1 MTTYHAHG
9 AGEPIRVPLPVG
21 GSYFVKYKIS
31 LVPQMPD
38 DWIRCVKVKTGLHH
52 DIAIGQCRQSASRAK
67 AAAFIWLSNQL
78 RVQALSKQLVNIGSS
93 FSSTGGVEMASRL

>member
-1 MTTYHAHG
+1 MA
-9 AGEPIRVPLPVG
+9 VG

-52 DIAIGQCRQSASRAK
+52 GFTIAQCRQSASRAK
-67 AAAFIWLSNQL
+67 AVAFIWLAQSIAGTSL
-78 RVQALSKQLVNIGSS
+78 IKTAR
-93 FSSTGGVEMASRL
+93 